1 MSIDLQ
7 QLTPQTAV
15 HPTATP
21 TRRTRREE
29 RWARRRR
36 RMWFEEA
43 MGWVLVPLIVLA
55 CYWLLDTA
63 LNALGTSIPA
73 VVSGLKEITSAL

>member
-21 TRRTRREE
+21 TQRTRREE

-73 VVSGLKEITSAL
+73 VVSGLKEIASAL

>member
-15 HPTATP
+15 HPMASP

-73 VVSGLKEITSAL
+73 VVSGLKEIASAL